1 MAAIN
6 IQAQVDP
13 YPPVASFQGIQ
24 SPNSPTLFDENVQP
38 GLDSSLQESGLGS
51 AVQNVLMRINEIH
64 RSHWRGFYKNFMLY
78 QWTVIIVYVI
88 IIVANIAVFTVASSG
103 YYSYY
108 ISPIPIVTVS
118 LVLFLLFGRRS
129 IASTNQNI
137 AIQRSAIIQ
146 DFNNRYISRGIFLE
160 WQDFPVIILVND
172 RSGNAVRRANARR
185 NYARQ
190 LLGTMTVHLKVNHN
204 LRARGSSQGTETHG
218 IPMHY
223 NQQPNYTS
231 PFASNQQPTYSPF
244 QPPPSYD
251 AATFK

>member
-1 MAAIN
+1 M
-6 IQAQVDP
+6 
-13 YPPVASFQGIQ
+13 F
-24 SPNSPTLFDENVQP
+24 F
-38 GLDSSLQESGLGS
+38 
-51 AVQNVLMRINEIH
+51 
-64 RSHWRGFYKNFMLY
+64 
-78 QWTVIIVYVI
+78 QWTVVIVYLI
-88 IIVANIAVFTVASSG
+88 IIVGNITIFTLSSD

-129 IASTNQNI
+129 ISSTNQNI

-146 DFNNRYISRGIFLE
+146 DFNNRYVSRGIFLE
-160 WQDFPVIILVND
+160 WQDFPVIILVNN

-190 LLGTMTVHLKVNHN
+190 LLGAMTLHLKVNHG
-204 LRARGSSQGTETHG
+204 LRAPSSQGTESHG

-244 QPPPSYD
+244 QPPPNQQPTYSPPPSYD

>member
-1 MAAIN
+1 M
-6 IQAQVDP
+6 
-13 YPPVASFQGIQ
+13 
-24 SPNSPTLFDENVQP
+24 PTAMLT
-38 GLDSSLQESGLGS
+38 GLST

-78 QWTVIIVYVI
+78 QWTVVIVFVI
-88 IIVANIAVFTVASSG
+88 IIVGNITIFTVASG
-103 YYSYY
+103 NYSYY

-129 IASTNQNI
+129 ISSTNQNI
-137 AIQRSAIIQ
+137 AIQRSAVIQ

-190 LLGTMTVHLKVNHN
+190 LLGTMTLHLKINHN
-204 LRARGSSQGTETHG
+204 LRTASSQGTETHG
-218 IPMHY
+218 IPMYY

-231 PFASNQQPTYSPF
+231 PFASNEQPTYS
-244 QPPPSYD
+244 PPPSYD

>member
-13 YPPVASFQGIQ
+13 YPPVASIQGIQ

-38 GLDSSLQESGLGS
+38 GLDSSLQESGLS
-51 AVQNVLMRINEIH
+51 TAVQNVLMRINEIH

-78 QWTVIIVYVI
+78 QWTVVIVFVI
-88 IIVANIAVFTVASSG
+88 IIVGNITIFTVASG
-103 YYSYY
+103 NYSYY

-129 IASTNQNI
+129 ISSTNQNI
-137 AIQRSAIIQ
+137 AIQRSAVIQ

-190 LLGTMTVHLKVNHN
+190 LLGTMTLHLKINHN
-204 LRARGSSQGTETHG
+204 LRTASSQGTESHG
-218 IPMHY
+218 IPMYY

-231 PFASNQQPTYSPF
+231 PFASNEQPTYS
-244 QPPPSYD
+244 PPPSYD